1 MITYDYSLVKYMP
14 SAKRGEIVNIGI
26 LVFNGKEIDLRL
38 LNGAAKLRLLD
49 GNSSTDD
56 IFIIEDA
63 VNEAKKLCNNK
74 DELLSFLSLFKS
86 AFTLS
91 PPAKFSIDHHAQ
103 YEDQVQRLFNDLV
116 KPYSTRERSPRTSRI
131 QTLIKN
137 KFESLNILAKSSEE
151 LSYHKVV
158 QNYNFSD
165 KSGFSAD
172 FLLKNG
178 KFHISE
184 VIDYNVNDL
193 NAKFKET
200 TLKVMTF
207 MEGKKHLG
215 DDTGCYFV
223 YSASAQI
230 EQEIQSHLNLAQDYS
245 ESIYNIA
252 SKADER
258 SYFEMIARLAGQEAP
273 ILH

>member
-91 PPAKFSIDHHAQ
+91 PSAKFSIDHHAQ